1 MTPIWPLSPRL
12 FRASVLFS
20 ATLLFSSQM
29 ALAQFTQ
36 QGPKLV
42 GTGAV
47 GVTQQGFS
55 VALSADGNT
64 ATVGGPGDSSSTGAA
79 WVLRRSGG
87 AWTGSKLVGTGAVGP
102 ARQGFSVALSGDGN
116 IAIVG
121 GLDDN
126 SGAGAAWVYTRNGG
140 IWSQQGSKLVGTG
153 AATKAGQGS
162 SVALSAD
169 GNTAIVGGPGDGGA
183 VWIYARSGGGWS
195 QQGSKLV
202 GAGAVGNAGQGT
214 SVALSADGNTAIV
227 GGPQDASYIGAAWVY
242 TRNGGAWSQQGRKLA
257 AVNAGT
263 NAGQGWSVALSADG
277 NTAIVGGP
285 NGQTGAAW
293 VFVRNGNVWSQQGGK
308 LVANDAAGPTF
319 QGNSVALSADG
330 NTAMVGGFYDNAGTG
345 ATWVYTRSGD
355 AWSQQGRKLVGTNAV
370 GNAQQGYSVAL
381 SADGNTAIVG
391 GPNGQTGAAWVFVQS
406 SRPTIKGAQPALRR

>member
-1 MTPIWPLSPRL
+1 MTPIGPLSPRP
-12 FRASVLFS
+12 FRASVLLS

-47 GVTQQGFS
+47 GAAEQGFS

-64 ATVGGPGDSSSTGAA
+64 ATVGGPGDNSGAGAA
-79 WVLRRSGG
+79 WVFTRSLG
-87 AWTGSKLVGTGAVGP
+87 AWTSSKLVGTGAVGP
-102 ARQGFSVALSGDGN
+102 AGQGFSVALSGDGN
-116 IAIVG
+116 IAIAG

-126 SGAGAAWVYTRNGG
+126 SGAGAAWVYIRNGG
-140 IWSQQGSKLVGTG
+140 IWSQLGSKLVGTG
-153 AATKAGQGS
+153 AAAKAGQGS

-183 VWIYARSGGGWS
+183 VWIYTRSAGGWS

-202 GAGAVGNAGQGT
+202 GTGAVGNAGQGI
-214 SVALSADGNTAIV
+214 SAALSADGNTAIV
-227 GGPQDASYIGAAWVY
+227 GGPRDASYIGAAWVY
-242 TRNGGAWSQQGRKLA
+242 TRNGGAWSQQGRKLTA
-257 AVNAGT
+257 INTDT
-263 NAGQGWSVALSADG
+263 NAGQGRSVALSADG

-293 VFVRNGNVWSQQGGK
+293 IFIRNGNVWSQQGGK
-308 LVANDAAGPTF
+308 LVANDASGSTF

-330 NTAMVGGFYDNAGTG
+330 NTAIAGGFYDNAGTG

-355 AWSQQGRKLVGTNAV
+355 LWTQQGSKLVGANAL
-370 GNAQQGYSVAL
+370 GSAQQGYSVAL
-381 SADGNTAIVG
+381 SADGNTAIVR
-391 GPNGQTGAAWVFVQS
+391 GPNGQTGAAWVFVQR
-406 SRPTIKGAQPALRR
+406 SRPTIKGAQPAPRR

>member
-1 MTPIWPLSPRL
+1 MTPMWPLSPRL
-12 FRASVLFS
+12 FRAPVLFS
-20 ATLLFSSQM
+20 ATLFFSSQM

-47 GVTQQGFS
+47 GATQQGFS

-64 ATVGGPGDSSSTGAA
+64 ATVGGPGDNSGAGAA
-79 WVLRRSGG
+79 WVFRRSGG
-87 AWTGSKLVGTGAVGP
+87 VWTGSKLVGTGAVGS

-116 IAIVG
+116 TAIVG
-121 GLDDN
+121 GLEDN
-126 SGAGAAWVYTRNGG
+126 SGAGAAWLYTRNGA

-169 GNTAIVGGPGDGGA
+169 GNTAIVGGPGEGGA
-183 VWIYARSGGGWS
+183 VWIYTRNGGAWS

-202 GAGAVGNAGQGT
+202 GSGAVGAAAQGI
-214 SVALSADGNTAIV
+214 SVALSADGNTAVV

-263 NAGQGWSVALSADG
+263 SAGQGWSVALSADG

-293 VFVRNGNVWSQQGGK
+293 VFVRNGNVWSQLGGK
-308 LVANDAAGPTF
+308 LVANDPAGPNF

-330 NTAMVGGFYDNAGTG
+330 NTAIVGGFYDNAGTG

-355 AWSQQGRKLVGTNAV
+355 AWSQQGRKLVGTNAL
-370 GNAQQGYSVAL
+370 GSAQQGYSVAL
-381 SADGNTAIVG
+381 SADGNTAVVG
-391 GPNGQTGAAWVFVQS
+391 GPNGQTGAAWVFVQP

>member
-1 MTPIWPLSPRL
+1 MTPVWPLSPRL
-12 FRASVLFS
+12 FRASVLFL

-42 GTGAV
+42 GTDAV
-47 GVTQQGFS
+47 GAAQQGFS

-64 ATVGGPGDSSSTGAA
+64 ATVGGPGDNSGAGAA
-79 WVLRRSGG
+79 WVFTRSGR
-87 AWTGSKLVGTGAVGP
+87 AWTSRKLVGTGAVGP

-116 IAIVG
+116 TAIVG

-126 SGAGAAWVYTRNGG
+126 SGAGAAWIFTRNGG

-153 AATKAGQGS
+153 AATMAGQGS

-183 VWIYARSGGGWS
+183 VWIYTRSGGAWS

-202 GAGAVGNAGQGT
+202 GTGAVGTAGQGI

-242 TRNGGAWSQQGRKLA
+242 TRSGGVWSQQGRKLA
-257 AVNAGT
+257 AINAGT
-263 NAGQGWSVALSADG
+263 AAGQGWSVALSADG

-293 VFVRNGNVWSQQGGK
+293 VYTRNDGVWSQQGGK
-308 LVANDAAGPTF
+308 LLANDAAGPR
-319 QGNSVALSADG
+319 ASARPG
-330 NTAMVGGFYDNAGTG
+330 STPAAGVSG
-345 ATWVYTRSGD
+345 ASRAGSWSAQTRSETLSK
-355 AWSQQGRKLVGTNAV
+355 ATPSPCLRTGTPP
-370 GNAQQGYSVAL
+370 S
-381 SADGNTAIVG
+381 
-391 GPNGQTGAAWVFVQS
+391 
-406 SRPTIKGAQPALRR
+406 

>member
-1 MTPIWPLSPRL
+1 MTPVWPLSPRL

-20 ATLLFSSQM
+20 ATLFFSSEM

-36 QGPKLV
+36 QGPRLV
-42 GTGAV
+42 GTDAV
-47 GVTQQGFS
+47 GAAQQGFS

-64 ATVGGPGDSSSTGAA
+64 ATMGGPGDNSGAGAA
-79 WVLRRSGG
+79 WVFTRSGR
-87 AWTGSKLVGTGAVGP
+87 AWTSRKLVGTGAVGP

-116 IAIVG
+116 TAIVG

-126 SGAGAAWVYTRNGG
+126 SGAGAAWIFTRNGG
-140 IWSQQGSKLVGTG
+140 IWSQQGSKLVGIG

-169 GNTAIVGGPGDGGA
+169 GNAAIVGGPGDGGA
-183 VWIYARSGGGWS
+183 VWIYTRSGGAWS

-202 GAGAVGNAGQGT
+202 GTGAVGNAGQGI

-242 TRNGGAWSQQGRKLA
+242 TRNGGVWSQQGRKLA
-257 AVNAGT
+257 AINAGT
-263 NAGQGWSVALSADG
+263 AAGQGWSVALSADG

-293 VFVRNGNVWSQQGGK
+293 VYTRNDGVWSQQGGK
-308 LVANDAAGPTF
+308 LPANDAAGPTF
-319 QGNSVALSADG
+319 QGNSVALSAEG
-330 NTAMVGGFYDNAGTG
+330 NTAIVGGFYDNAGIG
-345 ATWVYTRSGD
+345 ATWVYTRSGSI
-355 AWSQQGRKLVGTNAV
+355 WSQQGRKLVGTNAV

-391 GPNGQTGAAWVFVQS
+391 GPDGQTGAAWVFVQP